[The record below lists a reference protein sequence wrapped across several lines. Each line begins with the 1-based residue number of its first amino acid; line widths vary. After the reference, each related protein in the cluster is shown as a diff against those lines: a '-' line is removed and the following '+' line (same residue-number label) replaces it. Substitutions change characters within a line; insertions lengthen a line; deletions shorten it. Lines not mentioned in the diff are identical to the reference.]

1 MTRPPAIPTPA
12 SFPSLIVALAA
23 AVLPARGIE
32 VPLVVTQMRAYVDP
46 GAAAPEPRP
55 LAAPHRL
62 DGARLLV
69 LSPEGQ
75 TRPLATGFE
84 SAGDPDVSFDGQRV
98 LFAGRREA
106 GAPWRIWE
114 IGLDGG
120 GLRAVSPENLDARQP
135 IHVSTLFTLDSP
147 KPWYTLVFVGRDAT
161 LNEAGQPGTF
171 SLYNLKLDGEELRR
185 LTFNPNANV
194 DPFQMWDGRVIY
206 SAERH
211 PNQPGGPA
219 PHVGI
224 YAVHIEGADMELY
237 GGGRGRRIQRTPCAT
252 DNALIVFVESDAPA
266 ADGSGQLAC
275 VEERRPHVTYRELT
289 RDPAFV
295 YREPAPLPGG
305 RILVSRRPAA
315 SGTWGIGLMNTATGT
330 WEPVLDAGDQHEV
343 QAVAAV
349 PRRSPD
355 GHSTVVETRF
365 DTGTFYGLN
374 CYDAE
379 SRMGPHLRTGMV
391 HRVRFIEGI
400 PAASA
405 AGEAAARTDLLPVHR
420 RLVGEAPVE
429 ADGSFNVEVPADIP
443 LLLQTLDERGMALAT
458 CGWIWVK
465 PRENRGCIGCHE
477 DPERIPENEY
487 VLALRRPSNRL
498 VLPAAQRRSVTFRN
512 DVAPVLKTHCANA
525 DCHGNEKHDL
535 HLPLSA
541 DAPAED
547 DLRTA
552 YARLLAAART
562 NATTPAATPPAGRY
576 VDAGRARTSRLAWHL
591 AGTNTA
597 RPWDASAGNGAPR
610 DIPLMPPPDKGRPL
624 SPEQLRTLIQWIDLG
639 APYATPTPVLPVN
652 SVTKP

>member
-1 MTRPPAIPTPA
+1 MRPGLASSPVRLIPAVIGVLA
-12 SFPSLIVALAA
+12 IVAI
-23 AVLPARGIE
+23 PARGIE
-32 VPLVVTQMRAYVDP
+32 VPLVVTRMPVRADS
-46 GAAAPEPRP
+46 GAAPADPRP
-55 LAAPHRL
+55 LAEPHRF
-62 DGARLLV
+62 DGAQLIV
-69 LSPEGQ
+69 LSPDGQ
-75 TRPLATGFE
+75 ARPLATGFE
-84 SAGDPDVSFDGQRV
+84 SACDPDVSFDGQRV

-106 GAPWRIWE
+106 GARWRIWE

-120 GLRAVSPENLDARQP
+120 GLRAVTPENLDARQP

-147 KPWYTLVFVGRDAT
+147 KPWYTLVFVGRDTT

-185 LTFNPNANV
+185 VTFNPNANV

-211 PNQPGGPA
+211 PAQPGAAA

-237 GGGRGRRIQRTPCAT
+237 GGSRGRRIQRTPCAT

-289 RDPAFV
+289 RAPGFV

-305 RILVSRRPAA
+305 RVLVSRRPAA
-315 SGTWGIGLMNTATGT
+315 SGTWGIGVLNTATGT
-330 WEPVLDAGDQHEV
+330 WEPVLDTGDQHEV

-349 PRRSPD
+349 SRKSPD

-365 DTGTFYGLN
+365 NTGTFYGLN

-379 SRMGPHLRTGMV
+379 QRMASHLRTGMV
-391 HRVRFIEGI
+391 QRVRFIEGI
-400 PAASA
+400 PAAGAPS
-405 AGEAAARTDLLPVHR
+405 ETAARPELLPVHR

-477 DPERIPENEY
+477 DPERIPENDY

-498 VLPAAQRRSVTFRN
+498 VLPPAQRRSVTFRD
-512 DVAPVLKTHCANA
+512 DVAPILKAHCSNT
-525 DCHGNEKHDL
+525 DCHGSEKNDL
-535 HLPLSA
+535 HLPLAA

-552 YARLLAAART
+552 YARLLVAAQP
-562 NATTPAATPPAGRY
+562 NAETPAASPPAGKY
-576 VDAGRARTSRLAWHL
+576 VDPGRARTSPLAWHL

-597 RPWDASAGNGAPR
+597 RPWDAAATNGAPG

-624 SPEQLRTLIQWIDLG
+624 RPEQIRTLIQWMDLG
-639 APYATPTPVLPVN
+639 APYATPTPVVPVN
-652 SVTKP
+652 SVTQP